1 MKRSYLTFSRGKLR
15 KFHLKTWPSHFSELC
30 SWMQYPV
37 LNKPDNADIFI
48 HCFSCQML
56 SRSSVSHWM
65 SNTEYAYE
73 ICWSLYY
80 INIELSMLR
89 PNMILYFH
97 PSTLKHYNFPHK
109 ASFPK
114 LFVPVS
120 SVNVRMQHALL
131 GFCWNSALKFCCY
144 LGPRLVFWD
153 TAVKLGSTWKTL
165 WYWTVGG
172 TGTVSLKG
180 FCWVAPKEAPSW
192 DFRRWWKPQV
202 YK

>member
-1 MKRSYLTFSRGKLR
+1 MLIFSYIVSVARCWAGPQLAIEWVTQSMHMKSIAL
-15 KFHLKTWPSHFSELC
+15 
-30 SWMQYPV
+30 
-37 LNKPDNADIFI
+37 
-48 HCFSCQML
+48 
-56 SRSSVSHWM
+56 
-65 SNTEYAYE
+65 
-73 ICWSLYY
+73 Y

-97 PSTLKHYNFPHK
+97 PSTLKHYSFPHK

-120 SVNVRMQHALL
+120 NVYVRMQHALL
-131 GFCWNSALKFCCY
+131 GFCWNSALKFCYY
-144 LGPRLVFWD
+144 LGPHLVFWD

-202 YK
+202 HK